1 MAREI
6 EVIDLDAN
14 RAIGGTS
21 YHHSGQ
27 IIKVSYGSNDQF
39 FLGDDYEEFSAK
51 DALIRNIIDYQ
62 DNWRIRGD
70 IFKIEDTDGKT
81 LTVWTKTEG
90 MDEDGNDILEDVSE
104 DIYYEW
110 VDCTVIVNHK
120 TKFEMVIKKGAV
132 SAGVTQNKICKDCW
146 CDL

>member
-6 EVIDLDAN
+6 EVIDLNAN
-14 RAIGGTS
+14 SAIGGTS
-21 YHHSGQ
+21 YQHSGQ

-39 FLGDDYEEFSAK
+39 FLGDDYEEFSAR
-51 DALIRNIIDYQ
+51 DVLIRNILEFQ

-81 LTVWTKTEG
+81 LTVWSKTEC
-90 MDEDGNDILEDVSE
+90 MDEDGNWALEDVSE

-110 VDCTVIVNHK
+110 VDCTVILNHK

-132 SAGVTQNKICKDCW
+132 A
-146 CDL
+146 